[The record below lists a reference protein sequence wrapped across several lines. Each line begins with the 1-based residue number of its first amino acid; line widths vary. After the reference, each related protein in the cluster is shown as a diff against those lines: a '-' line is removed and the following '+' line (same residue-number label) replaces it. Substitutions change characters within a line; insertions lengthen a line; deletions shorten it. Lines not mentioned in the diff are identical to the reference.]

1 MQAHLPTVYWLLLE
15 ERTMGNMH
23 GPRKDLPLLQS
34 NIYYG
39 YGPFPEIRNDE
50 ITVFLSVLLGT
61 IVTAT
66 ISQNIK

>member
-1 MQAHLPTVYWLLLE
+1 
-15 ERTMGNMH
+15 MGNMH